1 MDARPL
7 KDVFAGLVGDP
18 SAGVDALAAAGHD
31 LPADLIAEA
40 VVSFAGTA
48 PAEVAE
54 HLAPFVTANSGVP
67 TEDAG
72 SDDWFDLLATAP
84 DPDADEDLDDGTV
97 IDDAAPEAQAAIGEL
112 EFGAGADADD
122 PDAVTDDDL
131 DGDADDFDDGTVGAT
146 DEPADDPARDLDG
159 DLQGD
164 LSGDLD
170 DADDDDSDDDDS
182 DDGADLDG

>member
-18 SAGVDALAAAGHD
+18 SAGADALAAAGHD
-31 LPADLIAEA
+31 LPADLVAEA

-67 TEDAG
+67 TDDAG
-72 SDDWFDLLATAP
+72 TDDWFDLLVTAP
-84 DPDADEDLDDGTV
+84 DPNEGEELDDGTAF
-97 IDDAAPEAQAAIGEL
+97 DAPPADHAGFGEL
-112 EFGAGADADD
+112 DFGTGADADGD
-122 PDAVTDDDL
+122 VDAVTDDDL
-131 DGDADDFDDGTVGAT
+131 DADLDDFDDSPAGAT
-146 DEPADDPARDLDG
+146 DGQADEPVLDLD
-159 DLQGD
+159 GD

-170 DADDDDSDDDDS
+170 DADDDDSDDADD
-182 DDGADLDG
+182 ADLDG